1 MKLIRLILICFALY
15 SVPLAFTQEQ
25 EEQGSTLKHMLKKT
39 KSDSL
44 IYAGDQMTPNHF
56 LIQIPDSVYS
66 SSQIEI
72 KKFKLASVGKMN
84 LFLKSNHRHFNKTR
98 YQIKGNR
105 KAERF
110 LNFLLND
117 LNLSKEQLESGEI
130 NMKGKMI
137 RFRYDVSDRY
147 HYFIFTTAVPEAK

>member
-1 MKLIRLILICFALY
+1 MKLIHLIFICIALNSVTQSFA
-15 SVPLAFTQEQ
+15 QQ
-25 EEQGSTLKHMLKKT
+25 EEGPTLKHMLKKT

-44 IYAGDQMTPNHF
+44 IYAGDQLTPNHF

-66 SSQIEI
+66 SSQIEV

-84 LFLKSNHRHFNKTR
+84 LFLKSNQGHFNKVR
-98 YQIKGNR
+98 YQIKGHR
-105 KAERF
+105 KADKF
-110 LNFLLND
+110 LNYLLND
-117 LNLSKEQLESGEI
+117 LNISREQLESGKI
-130 NMKGKMI
+130 NSKGKMI

>member
-1 MKLIRLILICFALY
+1 MKLIRLILICFALH
-15 SVPLAFTQEQ
+15 SVPLTFAQQQ
-25 EEQGSTLKHMLKKT
+25 EEQGSILKHMLKKS

-84 LFLKSNHRHFNKTR
+84 LFLKSDHGHFNKAR
-98 YQIKGNR
+98 YQIKGHR

-110 LNFLLND
+110 LNYLLND
-117 LNLSKEQLESGEI
+117 LNVSKEQLESRKI

-137 RFRYDVSDRY
+137 SFRYDVSDKY
-147 HYFIFTTAVPEAK
+147 HYFIFTTAVPETK